1 MALISLHSVSV
12 AFGGPKILENI
23 TLQIEKNQRVCLLG
37 RNGAG
42 KSTIMRVLHGN
53 IAPDS
58 GEVRRQQGLK
68 VSLLEQ
74 KLPEIKGK
82 TVFEIIASEF
92 GPTGK
97 GLIEYHTLNTKQ
109 VSKNFTKSEMNALH
123 TIQHSL
129 DVCDGWKV
137 QRQIEKGISLL
148 SLKAD
153 AEFEKLS
160 GGRKRRVLLAKALS
174 VEPDLLLLDEPTNH
188 LDIDSITW
196 MEDFI
201 MRLGITLLF
210 VTHDRMFLRKLATR
224 IVELDRGALADW
236 SCNYDTFIK
245 QKQATLDAE
254 ENEWERFDKKLAQ
267 EEVWIRK
274 GIKARRTRN
283 EGRVRALK
291 KMREERAKRRER
303 IGAVSM
309 QLQNADRSGRMVIK
323 TKNISFAYTGK
334 LIIKDLTATII
345 RGDKIGII
353 GPNGSGKTTL
363 INLLLGKLPPRSGT
377 LQLGT
382 NLEII
387 YFDQLRELIDDQKT
401 VRENVLPNGDIVCVN
416 GKNKHIIGYLQDFL
430 FTPDRAKTPVCNLS
444 GGEKNR
450 LALAKLFTKK
460 SNLLIFDEPTNDLD
474 TETLELLEE
483 LLIEYQGTVLLV
495 SHDRTF
501 LNNIVTSIM
510 VMEGEGIVKEYIGGY
525 DDWISQKM
533 VKKPQKKTA
542 ADNATKKST
551 GKIPPPWGEVPIHR
565 CTIAPQRK
573 LSYKEKRE
581 LESIPEKIE
590 LMEQEWQQLHEKMAD
605 PKFYSIKG
613 NILEARKRLKTLES
627 ELSEVYERWERL
639 EGLGSL

>member
-1 MALISLHSVSV
+1 MALISLHDVSV

-23 TLQIEKNQRVCLLG
+23 TLQIEKKQRVCLLG

-42 KSTIMRVLHGN
+42 KSTLMRVLHGD

-58 GEVRRQQGLK
+58 GEVRRQRGLK

-74 KLPEIKGK
+74 KLPQIKGK
-82 TVFEIIASEF
+82 SVFEVIASES
-92 GPTGK
+92 GSTGES
-97 GLIEYHTLNTKQ
+97 LSEYRKLNKKL
-109 VSKNFTKSEMNALH
+109 SENHSKSEMNELH

-129 DVCDGWKV
+129 DICDGWKV

-148 SLKAD
+148 SLEAD
-153 AEFEKLS
+153 AEFGKLS
-160 GGRKRRVLLAKALS
+160 GGQKRRVLLAKALS
-174 VEPDLLLLDEPTNH
+174 VEPDMLLLDEPTNH

-210 VTHDRMFLRKLATR
+210 VTHDRMFLRRLATR
-224 IVELDRGALADW
+224 IIEIDRGALVDW
-236 SCNYDTFIK
+236 LCNYDTFIK
-245 QKQATLDAE
+245 RKRATLDAE
-254 ENEWERFDKKLAQ
+254 ENGWGRFDKKLAQ

-283 EGRVRALK
+283 EGRVRALN

-309 QLQNADRSGRMVIK
+309 QLQNAERSGRMVIK

-334 LIIKDLTATII
+334 LIIKDLTTTII

-363 INLLLGKLPPRSGT
+363 INLLSGKLPPCTGT
-377 LQLGT
+377 LRLGT

-387 YFDQLRELIDDQKT
+387 YFDQLRDLIDDQKT

-416 GKNKHIIGYLQDFL
+416 GKNKHIIGYLRDFL
-430 FTPDRAKTPVCNLS
+430 FTPQRAKTPVCNLS

-501 LNNIVTSIM
+501 LNNIVTSVM
-510 VMEGEGIVKEYIGGY
+510 VMEGEGVVKEYIGGY
-525 DDWISQKM
+525 DDWVSQKM
-533 VKKPQKKTA
+533 INKTEKKTA
-542 ADNATKKST
+542 ADNATKKRT
-551 GKIPPPWGEVPIHR
+551 GKISPP
-565 CTIAPQRK
+565 CK

-590 LMEQEWQQLHEKMAD
+590 HMELEWRQLHEKMAD
-605 PKFYSIKG
+605 PRFYSIKG
-613 NILEARKRLKTLES
+613 NIIEARKRLKTLES
-627 ELSEVYERWERL
+627 DLSEAYERWEGL
-639 EGLGSL
+639 EGLGRR

>member
-1 MALISLHSVSV
+1 MALISLHDVSV

-42 KSTIMRVLHGN
+42 KSTIMRVLHGD
-53 IAPDS
+53 IAPDR

-74 KLPEIKGK
+74 KLPQIKGK
-82 TVFEIIASEF
+82 SVFEVIASES
-92 GPTGK
+92 GSTGEH
-97 GLIEYHTLNTKQ
+97 LNEYRKLNKKL
-109 VSKNFTKSEMNALH
+109 SENYSKSEMNELH

-129 DVCDGWKV
+129 DICDGWKV
-137 QRQIEKGISLL
+137 QRQVEKGISLL
-148 SLKAD
+148 SLEAD
-153 AEFEKLS
+153 AEFEELS

-201 MRLGITLLF
+201 MRMGITLLF
-210 VTHDRMFLRKLATR
+210 VTHDRMFLRRIATR
-224 IVELDRGALADW
+224 VVELDRGALADW

-245 QKQATLDAE
+245 RKQATLDAE
-254 ENEWERFDKKLAQ
+254 ENGWERFDKKLAQ

-283 EGRVRALK
+283 EGRVRALN

-309 QLQNADRSGRMVIK
+309 QLQNAERSGRMVIK

-334 LIIKDLTATII
+334 LIIKDLTTTII

-401 VRENVLPNGDIVCVN
+401 VRENVLPNGDIVCLN
-416 GKNKHIIGYLQDFL
+416 GKNKHIIGYLRDFL
-430 FTPDRAKTPVCNLS
+430 FTPQRAKTPVYNLS

-474 TETLELLEE
+474 TETLELLEV

-510 VMEGEGIVKEYIGGY
+510 VMEGEGVVKEYIGGY
-525 DDWISQKM
+525 DDWVSQKM
-533 VKKPQKKTA
+533 INKPVKKTA
-542 ADNATKKST
+542 ADNATKKRG
-551 GKIPPPWGEVPIHR
+551 GKILL
-565 CTIAPQRK
+565 QRK

-590 LMEQEWQQLHEKMAD
+590 HLEQELQQLHEKMAE
-605 PKFYSIKG
+605 PRFYSIKG

-627 ELSEVYERWERL
+627 DLSEAYERWESL
-639 EGLGSL
+639 EDLGRR

>member
-1 MALISLHSVSV
+1 MALISLHDVSV

-42 KSTIMRVLHGN
+42 KTTLMRILHGD
-53 IAPDS
+53 IAPDC

-68 VSLLEQ
+68 VSILEQ
-74 KLPEIKGK
+74 KLPLIKGK
-82 TVFEIIASEF
+82 SVFEVIASEF
-92 GPTGK
+92 GSTGES
-97 GLIEYHTLNTKQ
+97 LSEYRKLNNKL
-109 VSKNFTKSEMNALH
+109 SKNPSKSEMNRLH
-123 TIQHSL
+123 TFQRSL
-129 DVCDGWKV
+129 DICDGWKIQLQV
-137 QRQIEKGISLL
+137 EKGISLL
-148 SLKAD
+148 SLNAD
-153 AEFEKLS
+153 DEFEELS

-210 VTHDRMFLRKLATR
+210 VTHDRMFLRRLATR
-224 IVELDRGALADW
+224 IIELDRGALVDW
-236 SCNYDTFIK
+236 SCNYDIFIK
-245 QKQATLDAE
+245 RKQATLDAE
-254 ENEWERFDKKLAQ
+254 ENEWGRFDKKLAQ

-303 IGAVSM
+303 TGAVSM
-309 QLQNADRSGRMVIK
+309 QLQNAGRSGRMVIK
-323 TKNISFAYTGK
+323 TKNIRFAYTDK
-334 LIIKDLTATII
+334 IIIKDLTVTIM

-363 INLLLGKLPPRSGT
+363 LNLLCGKLPGYSGT
-377 LQLGT
+377 LQSGT

-387 YFDQLRELIDDQKT
+387 YFDQLRDLIDDQKT
-401 VRENVLPNGDIVCVN
+401 VQENVLPNGDIVSVN
-416 GKNKHIIGYLQDFL
+416 GKNKHVIGYLQDFL
-430 FTPDRAKTPVCNLS
+430 FTPQSAKTPVCNLS

-450 LALAKLFTKK
+450 LALAKLFTKQ

-483 LLIEYQGTVLLV
+483 LLVDYQGTVLLV

-510 VMEGEGIVKEYIGGY
+510 VMEGEGVVKEYIGGY
-525 DDWISQKM
+525 DDWLTMK
-533 VKKPQKKTA
+533 KPDKPQKKTSTGKSA
-542 ADNATKKST
+542 KKST
-551 GKIPPPWGEVPIHR
+551 GK
-565 CTIAPQRK
+565 TSPQRK

-581 LESIPEKIE
+581 LESIPGKIE
-590 LMEQEWQQLHEKMAD
+590 RLEQEWQQLHEKMAD
-605 PKFYSIKG
+605 PQFYSIKG
-613 NILEARKRLKTLES
+613 NITETRKRLKVLES
-627 ELSEVYERWERL
+627 ELSEAYERWERL
-639 EGLGSL
+639 EGLEDL